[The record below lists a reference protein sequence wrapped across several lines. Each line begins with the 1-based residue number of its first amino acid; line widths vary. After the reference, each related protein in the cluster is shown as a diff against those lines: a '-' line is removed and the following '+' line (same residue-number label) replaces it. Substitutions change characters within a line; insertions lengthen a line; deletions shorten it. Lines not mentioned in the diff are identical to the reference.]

1 MFKPDG
7 SRASAGG
14 VGLEN
19 VHHLKLKRGE
29 KID

>member
-19 VHHLKLKRGE
+19 VHHLKSKRGE
-29 KID
+29 D